1 MSSSTRHPY
10 PTRLSQQSI
19 PRVQY
24 YHYKSSKSTT
34 SISTKSDKLSP
45 PTLSIPS
52 PITSNETTPTTSTSS
67 SPTSLKNPLLN
78 YSNTPQHNSPTSSI
92 YDVHF
97 PSLSP
102 LSSSSQ
108 TSTLPTCGS
117 PSHLVQSIQSK
128 NLTYSQVTAS
138 SSQNCRFTTWDEF
151 LSLTSRPDLTN
162 ESNYN
167 QLYLLLKTQ
176 IKTVYTI
183 STNTKYPNTR
193 HIHNS
198 HTSIELTPTSEVS
211 KLSDINSSQ
220 KQKTLPTENNMVAQ
234 SRETLD
240 ITTSN
245 NTINTADSTSTSEPS
260 KQSDIMS
267 SRPQQTSNIENNKD
281 AGNETPDIP
290 IPTII
295 NIISEPSKQSD
306 IMSSRPQ
313 QTSNIENNKDAGN
326 ETPDI
331 PILTIPI
338 PSNIDTLNSTIT
350 SISSTNSDTNKTT
363 TTTDSKSTSEPSTQS
378 DIMSSRPQQTFNKEN
393 NKDAGNETPDIPILT
408 IPIPSNIDTLNSSTT
423 SNSSTNSDTT
433 KITTTTTSDN
443 DNSNNAINIFTSD
456 IHSYLLTFED
466 PNTFSDT
473 TRQYATS
480 QTLQQQVQENISY
493 FSTTAQSITSLLQ
506 KFDALPTNANKA
518 KTTIMKQLYEII
530 NGLVSYIN
538 SYYVDVDD
546 DMLHFSHYYYPSPH
560 FQSYFDIFFQVKILN
575 ILQLYLL
582 STSNYSYPNNTSTA
596 QFTPSAIIQLSQFYK
611 AFTDIPKA
619 HIHKLDTLY
628 MYSFYIFTCTQPQGD
643 STTSTDTL
651 QLLHSYCTQHPEL
664 IFHYVLQHCPS
675 EDNSPT

>member
-1 MSSSTRHPY
+1 MDTPILPLDFMSSSTRHPY

-67 SPTSLKNPLLN
+67 SPTSLKNPLLT

-245 NTINTADSTSTSEPS
+245 NTINTADSKSTFEPS
-260 KQSDIMS
+260 K
-267 SRPQQTSNIENNKD
+267 
-281 AGNETPDIP
+281 
-290 IPTII
+290 
-295 NIISEPSKQSD
+295 
-306 IMSSRPQ
+306 
-313 QTSNIENNKDAGN
+313 
-326 ETPDI
+326 
-331 PILTIPI
+331 L
-338 PSNIDTLNSTIT
+338 
-350 SISSTNSDTNKTT
+350 
-363 TTTDSKSTSEPSTQS
+363 S

-433 KITTTTTSDN
+433 KTTTTTTTSDN
-443 DNSNNAINIFTSD
+443 DNSNNAINIFTCD

-493 FSTTAQSITSLLQ
+493 FSTTEQSITSLLQ

-538 SYYVDVDD
+538 AYYVDVDD
-546 DMLHFSHYYYPSPH
+546 DMLHFSHYYYPSPY
-560 FQSYFDIFFQVKILN
+560 FQSYFDVFFQVKILN

-582 STSNYSYPNNTSTA
+582 STSNNSYPNNTSTA

-619 HIHKLDTLY
+619 HVHKLDTLY

-651 QLLHSYCTQHPEL
+651 QFLHSYCTQHPEL

>member
-1 MSSSTRHPY
+1 MDTPILPLDFMSSSTRHPY

-67 SPTSLKNPLLN
+67 SPTSLKNPLLT

-220 KQKTLPTENNMVAQ
+220 NQKTLPTENNMVAQ

-245 NTINTADSTSTSEPS
+245 NTINTADSKSTSEPS
-260 KQSDIMS
+260 TLSDIMS
-267 SRPQQTSNIENNKD
+267 SRPQQTFNK
-281 AGNETPDIP
+281 
-290 IPTII
+290 
-295 NIISEPSKQSD
+295 
-306 IMSSRPQ
+306 
-313 QTSNIENNKDAGN
+313 ENNKDAGN

-408 IPIPSNIDTLNSSTT
+408 IPIPSNIDTLNSTIT
-423 SNSSTNSDTT
+423 SISSTNSDTN
-433 KITTTTTSDN
+433 KTTTTTNDN
-443 DNSNNAINIFTSD
+443 DNSNNGINIFTCD

-493 FSTTAQSITSLLQ
+493 FSTTEQSITSLLQ

-538 SYYVDVDD
+538 AYYVDVDD
-546 DMLHFSHYYYPSPH
+546 DILHFSHYYYPSPY
-560 FQSYFDIFFQVKILN
+560 FQSYFDVFFQVKILN

-582 STSNYSYPNNTSTA
+582 STSNNSYPNNTSTA

-619 HIHKLDTLY
+619 HVHKLDTLY